1 MFWFNFNADYYKS
14 LYFRKSNA
22 LPENIR
28 IFAVSI
34 DKGFSTGAT
43 TPLRTA
49 PKCFAAIVLLP
60 FGIWQNCCHMAE
72 LLLRSYFESITTRS
86 GIFGA
91 TFDSTSLQCRSTATL
106 NFI

>member
-22 LPENIR
+22 SPENIR
-28 IFAVSI
+28 TFAVSI

-49 PKCFAAIVLLP
+49 PKCFAAIWHL
-60 FGIWQNCCHMAE
+60 AE
-72 LLLRSYFESITTRS
+72 LLPYGRIAPSQLF
-86 GIFGA
+86 
-91 TFDSTSLQCRSTATL
+91 
-106 NFI
+106 